1 MKKSI
6 EWRHALRLLFQALA
20 LSFIQIPGAFA
31 QQEPAVK
38 LKIDTELV
46 NLNVVVTDKSGQ
58 RVRGLVKDDFE
69 VFEDGVKQE
78 ISHFVAQERPLKLV
92 LLFDT
97 SISMK
102 EVLPAVKRAGV
113 KMVEDFSDDDR
124 LSVISFAS
132 EVRLHAEWVEKGKAI
147 DAIKLLEP
155 EPHRTVQLPVTH
167 EDLPIYDNNTYLF
180 EAFRYVFDMLR
191 NNRDRVA
198 VITFSDGIDTGGGR
212 VISNQRKRVE
222 ELGSE
227 TKSQAEESWAIVYPI
242 RFKTNQLAGK
252 YPESARR
259 FPISI
264 GIKIG
269 GPPKHPGTEF
279 LSELAAASGGRL
291 FEFTGEEDLA
301 RSIQEV
307 LLDLRSQYAI
317 AYTPPD
323 AGPRKGFH
331 RIKVL
336 VKKPGLIARTRG
348 GYLVTR

>member
-1 MKKSI
+1 MKKLT
-6 EWRHALRLLFQALA
+6 EWKSTLRLLFQALA
-20 LSFIQIPGAFA
+20 LSFIQLHGAFA

-78 ISHFVAQERPLKLV
+78 ISHFVAEERPLKLA

-97 SISMK
+97 SLSMK

-113 KMVEDFSDDDR
+113 KLVENLSADDR

-155 EPHRTVQLPVTH
+155 EPHRAVQSPTGQ
-167 EDLPIYDNNTYLF
+167 DLPTYDHNTYLF
-180 EAFRYVFDMLR
+180 EAFGYVFDMLR
-191 NNRDRVA
+191 NERDRVA

-212 VISNQRKRVE
+212 SISNARKRVE

-227 TKSQAEESWAIVYPI
+227 TKRQAEESWASVYPI
-242 RFKTNQLAGK
+242 RFKTRQLTGE
-252 YPESARR
+252 YPETARR

-269 GPPKHPGTEF
+269 GPPKYPGSEF

-301 RSIQEV
+301 KSIQEV
-307 LLDLRSQYAI
+307 MLDLRSQYGI

-336 VKKPGLIARTRG
+336 VKKPGLIARTRN
-348 GYLVTR
+348 GYLVTK